1 MSKPKLIISLTDR
14 DQLQTLINSARLD
27 SRVPLAILNSL
38 EGELARAE
46 VVSAWE
52 VPADVVTMNSL
63 VTFID
68 LTTNEEESYTLVYPR
83 DADLLNDK
91 ISIFAPVA
99 TALLGFRVGDI
110 VEWAVPAGTR
120 RLKIMTVENPAVVPS

>member
-1 MSKPKLIISLTDR
+1 
-14 DQLQTLINSARLD
+14 
-27 SRVPLAILNSL
+27 VPLAILNSL

-63 VTFID
+63 VTFVD
-68 LTTNEEESYTLVYPR
+68 LTTNEEESYMIVYPR

-99 TALLGFRVGDI
+99 TALLGYRVGDI
-110 VEWAVPAGTR
+110 VEWAVPAGNR
-120 RLKIMTVENPAVVPS
+120 SLKIMTVENAAVVPS

>member
-1 MSKPKLIISLTDR
+1 MSKPNLIISLTDR

-27 SRVPLAILNSL
+27 SRVPLTILNGL

-46 VVSAWE
+46 VVSQWE

-63 VTFID
+63 VTFVD
-68 LTTNEEESYTLVYPR
+68 LTTNEEESYTIVYPR

-99 TALLGFRVGDI
+99 TALLGYRVGDI
-110 VEWAVPAGTR
+110 VEWAVPAGTC
-120 RLKIMTVENPAVVPS
+120 RLKILTVENPAVVPS

>member
-1 MSKPKLIISLTDR
+1 MSKPNLIISLTDR

-46 VVSAWE
+46 VVTAWE

-63 VTFID
+63 VTFVD
-68 LTTNEEESYTLVYPR
+68 LTTDEEESYTIVYPR

-99 TALLGFRVGDI
+99 TALLGYRVGDI
-110 VEWAVPAGTR
+110 VEWAVPAGNR
-120 RLKIMTVENPAVVPS
+120 SLKIMTVENAAVVPS

>member
-1 MSKPKLIISLTDR
+1 MSKPNLIISLTDR

-63 VTFID
+63 VTFVD
-68 LTTNEEESYTLVYPR
+68 LTTNEEESYMIVYPR

-99 TALLGFRVGDI
+99 TALLGYRVGDI
-110 VEWAVPAGTR
+110 VEWAVPAGNR
-120 RLKIMTVENPAVVPS
+120 SLKIMTVENAAVVPS

>member
-27 SRVPLAILNSL
+27 SRVPQAILNSL

-63 VTFID
+63 VTFVD
-68 LTTNEEESYTLVYPR
+68 LTTNEEESYTIVYPR

-99 TALLGFRVGDI
+99 TALLGYRVGDV
-110 VEWAVPAGTR
+110 VEWAVPAGNR
-120 RLKIMTVENPAVVPS
+120 RLKILTVENAATVPS

>member
-1 MSKPKLIISLTDR
+1 MSKPNLIISLTDR

-63 VTFID
+63 VTFVD

-120 RLKIMTVENPAVVPS
+120 RLKIMTVENPVVVPS

>member
-1 MSKPKLIISLTDR
+1 MSKPNLIISLTDR

-27 SRVPLAILNSL
+27 SRVPLTILNSL

-46 VVSAWE
+46 VVSQWE

-63 VTFID
+63 VTFVD
-68 LTTNEEESYTLVYPR
+68 LATNEEESYTIVYPR

-110 VEWAVPAGTR
+110 VEWEVPAGTC
-120 RLKIMTVENPAVVPS
+120 RLKILTVENAAVVPS